1 MEKLMDLY
9 VAIFQGIIIASTP
22 LVLAAI
28 GELIVEKSGVLNLG
42 VEGMMII
49 GAVASFI
56 VTHETGSHL
65 MGILAAI
72 IASGLI
78 AVIFGILTQYLLS
91 NQVATGLALTLF
103 GLGLASLI
111 GQSYSGISLKAFPI
125 LEVTILSN
133 IPIIG
138 GMLFSFDY
146 LIYLSVL
153 IVFATYLFLKKTKA
167 GLVLIATGDNHDS
180 AHSLGY
186 SVKKIR
192 LLSIIYGGACA
203 GLGGAYL
210 SLVQTPMWVE
220 NMTAGRGW
228 IALAIVVFAVW
239 RPLWIFVGA
248 YIFGGITIIQLH
260 IQAIGVNII
269 AQYMSMLPYI
279 VTILVLVFISMNK
292 NRLAVNAPNC
302 LNKIFKSDI

>member
-1 MEKLMDLY
+1 MDLY

-111 GQSYSGISLKAFPI
+111 GQSYSGISLKAFPT
-125 LEVTILSN
+125 LEVTILSD

-146 LIYLSVL
+146 LVYLSVL

-167 GLVLIATGDNHDS
+167 GLILIATGDNHDS

>member
-1 MEKLMDLY
+1 MDLY

-111 GQSYSGISLKAFPI
+111 GQSYSGISLKAFPK
-125 LEVTILSN
+125 LEVTILSDL
-133 IPIIG
+133 PIVG
-138 GMLFSFDY
+138 GLLFSFDY
-146 LIYLSVL
+146 LVYLSVL

-192 LLSIIYGGACA
+192 LLSIVYGGACA

-260 IQAIGVNII
+260 IQAIGVNIV

>member
-1 MEKLMDLY
+1 MDLY
-9 VAIFQGIIIASTP
+9 IAIFQGIIIASTP
-22 LVLAAI
+22 LVLASI

-49 GAVASFI
+49 GAVSSFI
-56 VTHETGSHL
+56 VTYETGSHL
-65 MGILAAI
+65 LGLLAAI
-72 IASGLI
+72 ISSGLI
-78 AVIFGILTQYLLS
+78 ALIFGILTQYLLS

-111 GQSYSGISLKAFPI
+111 GQSYSGITIESFPSLEIDI
-125 LEVTILSN
+125 LKN

-138 GMLFSFDY
+138 DLFFAFDY
-146 LIYLSVL
+146 LVYLSVL
-153 IVFATYLFLKKTKA
+153 MVIGTYLFLNKTKR
-167 GLVLIATGDNHDS
+167 GLILIATGDNHDS

-239 RPLWIFVGA
+239 RPLWIFAGA

-260 IQAIGVNII
+260 IQATGVNIE
-269 AQYMSMLPYI
+269 AQYMSMLPYV

-302 LNKIFKSDI
+302 LNKLFTSDI

>member
-1 MEKLMDLY
+1 MDLY

-192 LLSIIYGGACA
+192 LLSIVYGGACA

-260 IQAIGVNII
+260 IQAIGVNIV

>member
-1 MEKLMDLY
+1 MDLY
-9 VAIFQGIIIASTP
+9 VAIFQGIIIASSP

-125 LEVTILSN
+125 LEVTILSD

-146 LIYLSVL
+146 LVYLSVL
-153 IVFATYLFLKKTKA
+153 IVVATYLFLKKTKA
-167 GLVLIATGDNHDS
+167 GLILIATGDNHDS

>member
-1 MEKLMDLY
+1 MDLY

-49 GAVASFI
+49 GAVVSFI

-111 GQSYSGISLKAFPI
+111 GQSYSGISLKAFLT
-125 LEVTILSN
+125 LEVTILSD

-146 LIYLSVL
+146 LVYLSVL

-167 GLVLIATGDNHDS
+167 GLILIATGDNHDS

>member
-1 MEKLMDLY
+1 MDLY

-42 VEGMMII
+42 VEGMMVI

-125 LEVTILSN
+125 LEVTILSD

-146 LIYLSVL
+146 LVYLSVL

-167 GLVLIATGDNHDS
+167 GLILIATGDNHDS

>member
-1 MEKLMDLY
+1 
-9 VAIFQGIIIASTP
+9 
-22 LVLAAI
+22 
-28 GELIVEKSGVLNLG
+28 
-42 VEGMMII
+42 
-49 GAVASFI
+49 
-56 VTHETGSHL
+56 
-65 MGILAAI
+65 
-72 IASGLI
+72 
-78 AVIFGILTQYLLS
+78 
-91 NQVATGLALTLF
+91 
-103 GLGLASLI
+103 
-111 GQSYSGISLKAFPI
+111 
-125 LEVTILSN
+125 
-133 IPIIG
+133 
-138 GMLFSFDY
+138 
-146 LIYLSVL
+146 
-153 IVFATYLFLKKTKA
+153 
-167 GLVLIATGDNHDS
+167 LVLIATGDNHDS

-192 LLSIIYGGACA
+192 LLSIMYGGACA

-269 AQYMSMLPYI
+269 AQYMSMLPYV

-292 NRLAVNAPNC
+292 NRLAVNAPSC

>member
-1 MEKLMDLY
+1 MDLY
-9 VAIFQGIIIASTP
+9 FAIFQGIIIASTP

-56 VTHETGSHL
+56 VTYETGSHL

-78 AVIFGILTQYLLS
+78 AIIFGVLTQYLLS

-103 GLGLASLI
+103 GLGLSSLI
-111 GQSYSGISLKAFPI
+111 GQNYSGISLKAFPT
-125 LEVTILSN
+125 LEATILSN
-133 IPIIG
+133 IPVIG
-138 GMLFSFDY
+138 RMLFSFDY
-146 LIYLSVL
+146 LVYLSLL
-153 IVFATYLFLKKTKA
+153 IVVATYLFLKKTKA

-192 LLSIIYGGACA
+192 LLTIMYGGACA

-269 AQYMSMLPYI
+269 AQYMSMLPYV

-292 NRLAVNAPNC
+292 NRLAVNAPSC

>member
-1 MEKLMDLY
+1 MDLY

-111 GQSYSGISLKAFPI
+111 C
-125 LEVTILSN
+125 
-133 IPIIG
+133 
-138 GMLFSFDY
+138 
-146 LIYLSVL
+146 
-153 IVFATYLFLKKTKA
+153 
-167 GLVLIATGDNHDS
+167 
-180 AHSLGY
+180 
-186 SVKKIR
+186 
-192 LLSIIYGGACA
+192 LLYTSP
-203 GLGGAYL
+203 
-210 SLVQTPMWVE
+210 SPRD
-220 NMTAGRGW
+220 RG
-228 IALAIVVFAVW
+228 
-239 RPLWIFVGA
+239 
-248 YIFGGITIIQLH
+248 
-260 IQAIGVNII
+260 
-269 AQYMSMLPYI
+269 
-279 VTILVLVFISMNK
+279 
-292 NRLAVNAPNC
+292 
-302 LNKIFKSDI
+302 

>member
-1 MEKLMDLY
+1 MDLY

-56 VTHETGSHL
+56 ITHETGSHL

-78 AVIFGILTQYLLS
+78 ALIFGILTQYLLS

>member
-1 MEKLMDLY
+1 MDLY

-56 VTHETGSHL
+56 ITHETGSHL
-65 MGILAAI
+65 LGILAAI

-125 LEVTILSN
+125 LEVTILSD

-146 LIYLSVL
+146 LVYLSVL

>member
-1 MEKLMDLY
+1 MDLY

-125 LEVTILSN
+125 LEVTILSD

-146 LIYLSVL
+146 LVYLSVL
-153 IVFATYLFLKKTKA
+153 IVVATYSFLKKTKA
-167 GLVLIATGDNHDS
+167 GLILIATGDNHDS

>member
-1 MEKLMDLY
+1 MDLY

-125 LEVTILSN
+125 LEVTILSD

-167 GLVLIATGDNHDS
+167 GLILIATGDNHDS

>member
-1 MEKLMDLY
+1 MDLY

-146 LIYLSVL
+146 LIQPGC
-153 IVFATYLFLKKTKA
+153 KRK
-167 GLVLIATGDNHDS
+167 
-180 AHSLGY
+180 
-186 SVKKIR
+186 
-192 LLSIIYGGACA
+192 LL
-203 GLGGAYL
+203 
-210 SLVQTPMWVE
+210 
-220 NMTAGRGW
+220 
-228 IALAIVVFAVW
+228 
-239 RPLWIFVGA
+239 
-248 YIFGGITIIQLH
+248 
-260 IQAIGVNII
+260 
-269 AQYMSMLPYI
+269 
-279 VTILVLVFISMNK
+279 
-292 NRLAVNAPNC
+292 
-302 LNKIFKSDI
+302 

>member
-1 MEKLMDLY
+1 MDLY

-125 LEVTILSN
+125 LEVTILSD

-146 LIYLSVL
+146 LVYLSVL

-167 GLVLIATGDNHDS
+167 GLILIATGDNHDS

>member
-1 MEKLMDLY
+1 MELY
-9 VAIFQGIIIASTP
+9 VSIFQGIIIASTP
-22 LVLAAI
+22 LVFAAI
-28 GELIVEKSGVLNLG
+28 GELVSEKSGVLNLG

-49 GAVASFI
+49 GAVISFI
-56 VTHETGSHL
+56 VTHETGSHFL
-65 MGILAAI
+65 
-72 IASGLI
+72 GLI
-78 AVIFGILTQYLLS
+78 AAIFCSSMIALIFGILTQYLLS
-91 NQVATGLALTLF
+91 NQVASGLALTLF

-111 GQSYSGISLKAFPI
+111 GQNYSGISLKQFPTMDI
-125 LEVTILSN
+125 PYLSDF
-133 IPIIG
+133 PIIG
-138 GMLFSFDY
+138 QMLFSFDY
-146 LIYLSVL
+146 LVYLSIILVL
-153 IVFATYLFLKKTKA
+153 VTYYFLNKTKK
-167 GLVLIATGDNHDS
+167 GLILIAVGDNHES

-192 LLSIIYGGACA
+192 LFSILYGGACA
-203 GLGGAYL
+203 GVGGAYL

-239 RPLWIFVGA
+239 RPLWVFVGA

-260 IQAIGVNII
+260 IQAIGVNIE

-302 LNKIFKSDI
+302 LNRLFSSDI

>member
-1 MEKLMDLY
+1 MDLY

-125 LEVTILSN
+125 LEVTILSD

-146 LIYLSVL
+146 LVYLSVL
-153 IVFATYLFLKKTKA
+153 IVVATYLFLKKTKA
-167 GLVLIATGDNHDS
+167 GLILIATGDNHDS

-210 SLVQTPMWVE
+210 SLVQAPMWVE

>member
-1 MEKLMDLY
+1 MDLY

-125 LEVTILSN
+125 LEVTILSD

-138 GMLFSFDY
+138 GTLFSFDY
-146 LIYLSVL
+146 LVYLSVL

-167 GLVLIATGDNHDS
+167 GLILIATGDNHDS

-292 NRLAVNAPNC
+292 NRLAVNAPSC

>member
-1 MEKLMDLY
+1 MDLY

-167 GLVLIATGDNHDS
+167 GLILIATGDNHDS

>member
-1 MEKLMDLY
+1 MDLY

-146 LIYLSVL
+146 LVYLSVL
-153 IVFATYLFLKKTKA
+153 IVVATYLFLKKTKA
-167 GLVLIATGDNHDS
+167 GLILIATGDNHDS

>member
-1 MEKLMDLY
+1 MDLY

-125 LEVTILSN
+125 LEVTILSD

-146 LIYLSVL
+146 LVYLSVV
-153 IVFATYLFLKKTKA
+153 IVVATYLFLKKTKA
-167 GLVLIATGDNHDS
+167 GLILIATGDNHDS

>member
-1 MEKLMDLY
+1 MDLY

-125 LEVTILSN
+125 LEVTILSD

-146 LIYLSVL
+146 LVYLSIL

-167 GLVLIATGDNHDS
+167 GLILIATGDNHDS

>member
-1 MEKLMDLY
+1 MDLY

-125 LEVTILSN
+125 LEVTILSD

-146 LIYLSVL
+146 LVYLSVL
-153 IVFATYLFLKKTKA
+153 IVVATYLFLKKTKA
-167 GLVLIATGDNHDS
+167 GLILIATGDNHDS

-210 SLVQTPMWVE
+210 SLVQTTMWVE

>member
-1 MEKLMDLY
+1 MDLY

-49 GAVASFI
+49 GAVVSFI

-125 LEVTILSN
+125 LEVTILSD

-146 LIYLSVL
+146 LVYLSVL

-167 GLVLIATGDNHDS
+167 GLILIATGDNHDS

>member
-1 MEKLMDLY
+1 MDLY

-125 LEVTILSN
+125 LEVTILSD

-146 LIYLSVL
+146 LVYLSVL
-153 IVFATYLFLKKTKA
+153 IVVATYLFLKKTKA
-167 GLVLIATGDNHDS
+167 GLILIATGDNHDS

>member
-1 MEKLMDLY
+1 MDLY

-65 MGILAAI
+65 MWILAAI

-125 LEVTILSN
+125 LEVTILSD

-146 LIYLSVL
+146 LVYLSVL
-153 IVFATYLFLKKTKA
+153 IVVATYLFLKKTKA
-167 GLVLIATGDNHDS
+167 GLILIATGDNHDS

>member
-1 MEKLMDLY
+1 MDLY

-125 LEVTILSN
+125 LEVSILSD

-146 LIYLSVL
+146 LVYLSVL

-167 GLVLIATGDNHDS
+167 GLILIATGDNHDS

-192 LLSIIYGGACA
+192 LLSIIFGGACA

>member
-1 MEKLMDLY
+1 MDLY
-9 VAIFQGIIIASTP
+9 VAIFQGIIIASTT

-125 LEVTILSN
+125 LEVTILSD

-146 LIYLSVL
+146 LVYLSVL
-153 IVFATYLFLKKTKA
+153 IVVATYLFLKKTKA
-167 GLVLIATGDNHDS
+167 GLILIATGDNHDS

>member
-1 MEKLMDLY
+1 MELY
-9 VAIFQGIIIASTP
+9 VSIFQGIIIASTP
-22 LVLAAI
+22 LVFAAI
-28 GELIVEKSGVLNLG
+28 GELVSEKSGVLNLG

-49 GAVASFI
+49 GAVISFI
-56 VTHETGSHL
+56 VTHETGSHFL
-65 MGILAAI
+65 
-72 IASGLI
+72 GLI
-78 AVIFGILTQYLLS
+78 AAIFCSSMIALIFGILTQYLLS
-91 NQVATGLALTLF
+91 NQVASGLALTLF

-111 GQSYSGISLKAFPI
+111 GQNYSGISLKQFPTMDI
-125 LEVTILSN
+125 PYLSDF
-133 IPIIG
+133 PIIG
-138 GMLFSFDY
+138 QMLFSFDY
-146 LIYLSVL
+146 LVYLSIILVL
-153 IVFATYLFLKKTKA
+153 VTYYFLNKTKK
-167 GLVLIATGDNHDS
+167 GLILIAVGDNHES

-192 LLSIIYGGACA
+192 LLSILYGGACA
-203 GLGGAYL
+203 GVGGAYL

-239 RPLWIFVGA
+239 RPLWVFVGA

-260 IQAIGVNII
+260 IQAIGVNIE

-302 LNKIFKSDI
+302 LNRLFSSDI

>member
-1 MEKLMDLY
+1 M
-9 VAIFQGIIIASTP
+9 
-22 LVLAAI
+22 
-28 GELIVEKSGVLNLG
+28 
-42 VEGMMII
+42 
-49 GAVASFI
+49 
-56 VTHETGSHL
+56 
-65 MGILAAI
+65 
-72 IASGLI
+72 
-78 AVIFGILTQYLLS
+78 S

-125 LEVTILSN
+125 LEVTILSD

-146 LIYLSVL
+146 LVYLSIL

-167 GLVLIATGDNHDS
+167 GLILIATGDNHDS

>member
-1 MEKLMDLY
+1 MDLY